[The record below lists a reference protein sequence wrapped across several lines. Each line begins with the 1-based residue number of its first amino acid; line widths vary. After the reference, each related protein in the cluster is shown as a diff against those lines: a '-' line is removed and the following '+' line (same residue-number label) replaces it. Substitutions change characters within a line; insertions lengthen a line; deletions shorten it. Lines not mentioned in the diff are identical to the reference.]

1 MVFREVSVIEIRE
14 VLRSWL
20 AGAGLRT
27 VAAQAGVDRKTARR
41 YVDAAVAAGLARDGG
56 PGQLS
61 DELVG
66 QVAEAVRP
74 VRPGGHGQGWDRLES
89 CRAEIQAWVK
99 QGLTVVKIGVLLER
113 QGVAVPYRTLHR
125 FCAER
130 CGYGRTA
137 ATTVRVADGEPGM
150 ECQLDFGYLGLLA
163 DPVSGRQRK
172 VHALIFTACYSR
184 HMFVW
189 LSFTQTLAAFLAGC
203 EAAWAFY
210 GGVFKVLVPDNA
222 SAIVADADAV
232 NPGLA
237 GLHAGQGL
245 RHRRGPGPV
254 TQRQAEGG
262 AGRAVRAR
270 ELLRRGALRRA
281 VRCAGPGGG
290 LVPGCRRDAD
300 PRHHRRAARG
310 GVRRP

>member
-20 AGAGLRT
+20 AGAGPRT

-41 YVDAAVAAGLARDGG
+41 YVEAAVAAGLARDGG
-56 PGQLS
+56 TGQLT

-66 QVAEAVRP
+66 QVAETVRP
-74 VRPGGHGQGWDRLES
+74 ARPGGHGPAWEALEA
-89 CRAEIQAWVK
+89 CRAGVEAWVK

-113 QGVAVPYRTLHR
+113 QGVVVPYRTLHR

-137 ATTVRVADGEPGM
+137 ATTVRVADGEPGA
-150 ECQLDFGYLGLLA
+150 ECQLDFGYLGMLA

-189 LSFTQTLAAFLAGC
+189 LSFTQTLGAFIAGC
-203 EAAWAFY
+203 EAAWAFF

-222 SAIVADADAV
+222 SAIVAAADAV
-232 NPGLA
+232 NPRFTA
-237 GLHAGQGL
+237 GWMDNAQS
-245 RHRRGPGPV
+245 RGFV
-254 TQRQAEGG
+254 TDAARVRSPRDKGWSSHCTSYDLSG
-262 AGRAVRAR
+262 AVFA
-270 ELLRRGALRRA
+270 
-281 VRCAGPGGG
+281 
-290 LVPGCRRDAD
+290 GCRVL
-300 PRHHRRAARG
+300 G
-310 GVRRP
+310 GRPVGLNGATAGIR